1 MVGVKARERK
11 KQIKKREKK
20 HNTANSSG
28 VVKQQRTKSF
38 LLEYSGNHFSLNN
51 KAEGS

>member
-1 MVGVKARERK
+1 MGVKARWEKEAGKEEGK
-11 KQIKKREKK
+11 KN
-20 HNTANSSG
+20 HNCSG

-51 KAEGS
+51 KAEGN